1 MVWERGKKKVLIA
14 REDTELGSITI
25 FLCILFLLFFSLTG
39 VAFENVRVLSSQ
51 GYMRTAAYAA
61 AMTVFGNYNKELY
74 GQYGFFA
81 YGGYGGKGEESL
93 ARDFNGTILQNIQ
106 AAPENAKVSYGNL
119 YRIGSVESYVE
130 DAKYL
135 TNKEIFDGQVK
146 ACLKEEAVSELREKL
161 KGKISG
167 DLEGSGL
174 EEKLAL
180 AKGYEKG
187 EFDGQKEAEAGQET
201 ASIEEST
208 AEDLAGGNPL
218 EIFTDMVRD
227 GVLNLVCDAKRLSDG
242 VVEGVEEIGD
252 AAGDKKGSRDKCAA
266 DYLNEMLLDAK
277 LPADKNILERG
288 IQKLEYIAY
297 ADKQFSSYTADKDR
311 TTKYGMEFLV
321 AGKKEEKDNLSYIV
335 NRLLGIRATVN
346 FACIVS
352 DAALQEKSLATA
364 TVLAGFTGMP
374 PVIKAVQYVILLIL
388 AFEEAC
394 VDVTALLE
402 GRSIPF
408 LKTAGNLKMSY
419 EEICMAS
426 KGLFASKAGAYPVK
440 GTPSADITYHQY
452 LYLFLLMVS
461 EENLRNRSYGL
472 IQYDLREK
480 YNQTFCLSD
489 CICTCRYR
497 IDYTVPFLFGNLPF
511 LENVGKEGQGNNRS
525 LEVDYGYK
533 SR

>member
-1 MVWERGKKKVLIA
+1 MVWEREEREVLLY
-14 REDTELGSITI
+14 RKDSESGSITI

-74 GQYGFFA
+74 EQYGLFA
-81 YGGYGGKGEESL
+81 YGGYGGKGEDSL
-93 ARDFNGTILQNIQ
+93 ARDFNGTVLQNIQ

-130 DAKYL
+130 DTGYL
-135 TNKEIFDGQVK
+135 TNREIFDGQVK
-146 ACLKEEAVSELREKL
+146 ACLEEEAVRELKEKL

-167 DLEGSGL
+167 DPEGSGL

-180 AKGYEKG
+180 AKEYEKG
-187 EFDGQKEAEAGQET
+187 EFDGQQETGAGQET
-201 ASIEEST
+201 AGAEAGT
-208 AEDLAGGNPL
+208 GEDLAGGNPL

-242 VVEGVEEIGD
+242 IVEGLEEIGD
-252 AAGDKKGSRDKCAA
+252 DAGSKEGSRDKCAA
-266 DYLNEMLLDAK
+266 DYLEEMLGGAE
-277 LPADKNILERG
+277 LPADKNILESG
-288 IQKLEYIAY
+288 IQKLAYIAY
-297 ADKQFSSYTADKDR
+297 AEKQFSSYVADKGR
-311 TTKYGMEFLV
+311 TTKYGMEYL
-321 AGKKEEKDNLSYIV
+321 AGGKKEEKDNLSYIV
-335 NRLLGIRATVN
+335 NRLLGIRAMIN

-352 DAALQEKSLATA
+352 NAALQEKSLATA

-374 PVIKAVQYVILLIL
+374 PVIKAVQYVILLIF

-394 VDVTALLE
+394 VDVTALLD

-408 LKTAGNLKMSY
+408 LKTAKNIKMAY
-419 EEICMAS
+419 EEICIAS
-426 KGLFASKAGAYPVK
+426 KGLFASKAGTYPVN
-440 GTPSADITYHQY
+440 GAPSANITYQQY
-452 LYLFLLMVS
+452 LYLFLLLIS
-461 EENLRNRSYGL
+461 EENLRNRSCDL

-489 CICTCRYR
+489 CICTCQYH
-497 IDYTVPFLFGNLPF
+497 IDYTVPFLFENLPF
-511 LENVGKEGQGNNRS
+511 LENAGEEGQGNSRS
-525 LEVDYGYK
+525 LEVNYGYK